1 MPQDKELFRFRDD
14 LSYIL
19 FDTETEGLNLKYTRP
34 FSIAFIVVENKKII
48 KEFDL
53 FPFIK
58 DLNVCPGAA
67 KATRFN
73 YEEYKKKSTDASE
86 CYNIIKEYLYNPK
99 YYVVGQNLIFYDSYI
114 LRNFEDYLG
123 IKGDFSYINR
133 VYDTLAL
140 GRAFNLGL
148 KFPTDKEN
156 FLSWSYKLC
165 GYKKKGLKA
174 NNASMAKQ
182 FDIPY
187 DESGA
192 HGALYDVKLSNSIF
206 IKLYNSLDVF

>member
-1 MPQDKELFRFRDD
+1 MPQDKELFRFRED
-14 LSYIL
+14 LSYVL
-19 FDTETEGLNLKYTRP
+19 LDLETEGLNLKFTRP
-34 FSIAFIVVENKKII
+34 FSVACIVVENKKIV

-58 DLNVCPGAA
+58 DLNVCSGAA

-73 YEEYKKKSTDASE
+73 YAEYKAKSTDAME
-86 CYNIIKEYLYNPK
+86 CYKIIREYIYNPK
-99 YYVVGQNLIFYDSYI
+99 YYIVGQNIIFYDQYI

-123 IKGDFSYINR
+123 IKGDFSYIDR

-148 KFPTDKEN
+148 KFPTNKEDI
-156 FLSWSYKLC
+156 LSWEYKLC
-165 GYKKKGLKA
+165 GYRKKGLKA
-174 NNASMAKQ
+174 NNMSMAKQ

-187 DESGA
+187 DEGGA
-192 HGALYDVKLSNSIF
+192 HGAIYDCRLSNEIF
-206 IKLYNSLDVF
+206 KKLYNSFDVF